1 MAGVGEQRERQRV
14 LLAEAGVRGLVVG
27 ADPEND
33 GASFPEEGV
42 LVAQLTRLSRAARRG
57 VFGIEVEDDRT
68 GAEAG

>member
-33 GASFPEEGV
+33 GASFPEDGV
-42 LVAQLTRLSRAARRG
+42 LVA
-57 VFGIEVEDDRT
+57 
-68 GAEAG
+68 